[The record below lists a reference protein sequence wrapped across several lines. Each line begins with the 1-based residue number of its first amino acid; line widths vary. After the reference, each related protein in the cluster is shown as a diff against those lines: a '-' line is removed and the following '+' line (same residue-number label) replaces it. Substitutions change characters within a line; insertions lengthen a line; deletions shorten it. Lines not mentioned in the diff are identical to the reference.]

1 MKFILTGKVHIVAV
15 LCKCSILILQ
25 LCKYMHAPGIYDDT
39 GLLNRISDK
48 YVNIDFIAREIY
60 IDSIA

>member
-1 MKFILTGKVHIVAV
+1 
-15 LCKCSILILQ
+15 
-25 LCKYMHAPGIYDDT
+25 MHAPGIYDDT